1 MLSVAE
7 HPARTEPVHA
17 ATSLKPPLARADG
30 HAVTAAQASLLP
42 LYLAAGLA
50 CLHAAR
56 GRVWRLTWLL
66 FGVGALL
73 LAATFALAIAGGPT
87 AGTRLA
93 AGLAL
98 AAGSG
103 AVLRALLPDAR
114 REVVFDGAML
124 GLGGLTVWGGF
135 VVIPALGGPWTEVVT
150 ALVLALSGG
159 ALNFAA
165 ACSFG
170 TEDRSAGPAVVRLS
184 AGHAALLLPAI
195 GGLGPILHFL
205 LLATAAI
212 ALLAA
217 VDRRPRE
224 EATVDPEDDGAD
236 APLRRHLAAPV
247 ACMAVFPGSLAALLV
262 VRTPSTLEVAVWGAT
277 WSLAGLLIF
286 ARQNWLMGDRHRAV
300 ARERDLRRE
309 MVRRNSELAALTD
322 LASAVTQM
330 RDERSLVDRGL
341 QVLIRVADA
350 RSVDIELAG
359 VRHSLPPSASPVA
372 HERDPHA
379 LSLPLIVRDEQLG
392 TVNLGSRGGPFDP
405 ESARLVGLLA
415 DQLAVGLSH
424 VRDYNEKSDQALRD
438 PLTGIY
444 NRRVLQDALD
454 RELLSAARDDGDVAL
469 TLLDIDDFKAIND
482 VHGHDTG
489 DEVLRRVAACGREV
503 VRPGDTFAR
512 IGGEEFALLTP
523 GAGAQEALLVAERL
537 RLAVAALDVLPD
549 RSVTVSAGLAAW
561 PADARDGDALR
572 RVADEALYRAKAAG
586 KNRVELAGSAPS
598 LA

>member
-1 MLSVAE
+1 M
-7 HPARTEPVHA
+7 
-17 ATSLKPPLARADG
+17 
-30 HAVTAAQASLLP
+30 
-42 LYLAAGLA
+42 
-50 CLHAAR
+50 
-56 GRVWRLTWLL
+56 
-66 FGVGALL
+66 
-73 LAATFALAIAGGPT
+73 LAATCGLAIAGGPT
-87 AGTRLA
+87 AGTRLVA
-93 AGLAL
+93 CGAL
-98 AAGSG
+98 AAASL

-124 GLGGLTVWGGF
+124 ALGGLTVWTGF
-135 VVIPALGGPWTEVVT
+135 VVIPALDATWPQLAAAV
-150 ALVLALSGG
+150 LLALSGG

-170 TEDRSAGPAVVRLS
+170 TKDRSAGPAVLRLCG
-184 AGHAALLLPAI
+184 GHAALFLPTI
-195 GGLGPILHFL
+195 GGFGPVGHFL

-224 EATVDPEDDGAD
+224 ATHVDPEDDGAD

-247 ACMAVFPGSLAALLV
+247 ACMAIFPGSLAALLV
-262 VRTPSTLEVAVWGAT
+262 VRTPSALEIAVWGAT

-300 ARERDLRRE
+300 ARERELRRE
-309 MVRRNSELAALTD
+309 MVRRNAELAALTD

-330 RDERSLVDRGL
+330 RDEDSLVDRGL
-341 QVLIRVADA
+341 QVLLRVADA
-350 RSVDIELAG
+350 RGVDIELAG
-359 VRHSLPPSASPVA
+359 VRHALPPGAPPLA
-372 HERDPHA
+372 QQGDPHA

-392 TVNLGSRGGPFDP
+392 TVTLGSRGGPFQA

-424 VRDYNEKSDQALRD
+424 IRDYNEKSDQALRD

-454 RELLSAARDDGDVAL
+454 RELLSAERDDGDVAL

-482 VHGHDTG
+482 VHGHDAG

-523 GAGAQEALLVAERL
+523 GAGAQEALLIAERL
-537 RLAVAALDVLPD
+537 RLAVAALEVLPD

-561 PADARDGDALR
+561 PGDAPDGDALR
-572 RVADEALYRAKAAG
+572 RAADEALYRAKGAG
-586 KNRVELAGSAPS
+586 KNRVELAGGAPS

>member
-1 MLSVAE
+1 M
-7 HPARTEPVHA
+7 
-17 ATSLKPPLARADG
+17 
-30 HAVTAAQASLLP
+30 
-42 LYLAAGLA
+42 
-50 CLHAAR
+50 
-56 GRVWRLTWLL
+56 
-66 FGVGALL
+66 
-73 LAATFALAIAGGPT
+73 LAATCALAIAGGPT
-87 AGTRLA
+87 AGTRLVA
-93 AGLAL
+93 TAAL
-98 AAGSG
+98 AAASL
-103 AVLRALLPDAR
+103 AVLRVLLPDAR

-135 VVIPALGGPWTEVVT
+135 AVIPALDEPWPRVA
-150 ALVLALSGG
+150 ALALLALSGA

-170 TEDRSAGPAVVRLS
+170 TKDRSAGPAVLRLC
-184 AGHAALLLPAI
+184 AGHAALLLPAVGGI
-195 GGLGPILHFL
+195 GPVAHFL
-205 LLATAAI
+205 LLAAAAI

-224 EATVDPEDDGAD
+224 ETHVDPEDDGAD

-247 ACMAVFPGSLAALLV
+247 ACMAIFPGSLAALLV
-262 VRTPSTLEVAVWGAT
+262 VRTPSALEVAVWGAT

-309 MVRRNSELAALTD
+309 MVRRNAELAALTD

-330 RDERSLVDRGL
+330 RDEHSLVDRGL
-341 QVLIRVADA
+341 QVLLRVAGA
-350 RSVDIELAG
+350 RCVHIELTG
-359 VRHSLPPSASPVA
+359 VQ
-372 HERDPHA
+372 HA
-379 LSLPLIVRDEQLG
+379 LDDDCSDGHTLSLPLVVREEQLG
-392 TVNLGSRGGPFDP
+392 SVALGHGRQPFDP
-405 ESARLVGLLA
+405 ETVRLVGLLA
-415 DQLAVGLSH
+415 NQLAVGLSH

-523 GAGAQEALLVAERL
+523 GAGAQEALLIAERL
-537 RLAVAALDVLPD
+537 RLAVAALEVLPD
-549 RSVTVSAGLAAW
+549 RAVTVSAGLAAW
-561 PADARDGDALR
+561 PADALDGDALR

-586 KNRVELAGSAPS
+586 KNRVELAGGRVGGDRLIA
-598 LA
+598 